1 MTFMFVVLAI
11 AVIAAVAVLVTGRW
25 SPSMGVS
32 ATGDYRPDLPDR
44 PQFDLAVRGYRMD
57 EVDAKIADLEQ
68 TIESMRAA
76 TPESMRAATPK
87 TQRDSP

>member
-1 MTFMFVVLAI
+1 
-11 AVIAAVAVLVTGRW
+11 
-25 SPSMGVS
+25 MGVS
-32 ATGDYRPDLPDR
+32 ATGDYRPDLPDS

-76 TPESMRAATPK
+76 TPNS
-87 TQRDSP
+87 QRNEP